1 MPSLRWTRTE
11 PDGASFDWSGNDS
24 PASGRWLYASRAG
37 IHVALSWD
45 SDGTTEIDVTPVE
58 IGPYAWEGKCKSLE
72 AAKDKAVQLVQASLA
87 RLAKAWGVE

>member
-1 MPSLRWTRTE
+1 MPNLRWSHQCPEDAR
-11 PDGASFDWSGNDS
+11 FDWGNKDT
-24 PASGRWLYASRAG
+24 GRGWLYAHRAG
-37 IHVALSWD
+37 ISVAIWHVGPDEL
-45 SDGTTEIDVTPVE
+45 TEIDVSPIE